1 MFVKIISKTFK
12 NGNKHYYASIVENK
26 KIKGKVVQTIKA
38 YIGAVK
44 EDQIPYLKAAYMDK
58 DIRPKLVYE
67 NKDDELLQGLQDSQ

>member
-38 YIGAVK
+38 YIGAVE

-58 DIRPKLVYE
+58 DIRPKLVYTKNE
-67 NKDDELLQGLQDSQ
+67 DDFSGLQEP